1 MNRSICI
8 HGHFYQPPREN
19 PWLEE
24 VELQDSAYPYHDWNE
39 RITAECYAP
48 NAASRILAPDKS
60 ITEIINNYSRI
71 SFNFGPTLMSWMARH
86 AKEVHAAIV
95 EADHESRK
103 RFSGHGAA
111 IAQVYNHMI
120 MPLAS
125 VRDQRTQVIWG
136 IADFV
141 QRFGRRPE
149 GMWLAETA
157 VDTAT
162 LEALA
167 EQEILFTILAPR
179 QAGRIRKLGLKRW
192 RDVSGGRIDPRMAYR
207 CQLPSGR
214 SINLFFYDGPIAQEI
229 AFGGLLASGVEFA
242 NRLLGAFDDNRSD
255 AQLVHVATD
264 GETYGHHH
272 RFGDMAL
279 AYCLHHIDANRLAR
293 LTVYGESLEQ
303 HPPTHEV
310 EIIENTSWSCAH
322 GIERWRSN
330 CGCNMGRNDW
340 SQAWRRPLREA
351 MDWLSDELAVIYE
364 KAMVEYVRDAWQT
377 RDDYVHVI
385 LDRSNENVA
394 RFFAAHAVRE
404 WSKDDEVRAFRLLE
418 MQRHAMLMYT
428 SCGWFFDEI
437 SGIETTQVMAYAA
450 RAIQLAE
457 KTTGVDLEPQF
468 IERLK
473 RAPSNVAE
481 HPTGAEVYR
490 RFVKPMMVD
499 LLRVGA
505 HYAVSS
511 LFEDYADETAIYAY
525 KAKRQ
530 AYERSEAGRQKLAI
544 GSAHLRSNV
553 TAAESQISYAVLHL
567 GDHNLLGGV
576 REFVDEASFAAMR
589 RDIKAAFD
597 RSDLAEIIRLMDKH
611 FETHNYSLWH
621 LFRDEQRKVWNRILK
636 STLDEVAG
644 SFRRIYS
651 HHYPIMRAMREQRA
665 PIPKGLLVTAEL
677 TINSDLR
684 RAIEN
689 SEFDA
694 AQVAGLIEEVSR
706 WGFEVDRTTLGFVAS
721 LRAQELMDRFTR
733 APQNSALLEQIY
745 AILVALER
753 LALPLDLFKVRSQLF
768 MISKQML
775 GEMIKRNQQGD
786 AAATEWIERFI
797 RLSDYLRHKSA

>member
-103 RFSGHGAA
+103 RFSGHGSA

-207 CQLPSGR
+207 CHLPSGR
-214 SINLFFYDGPIAQEI
+214 SINLFFYDGLIAPEI

-330 CGCNMGRNDW
+330 CGCNMGRKDW
-340 SQAWRRPLREA
+340 SQAWRRRC
-351 MDWLSDELAVIYE
+351 
-364 KAMVEYVRDAWQT
+364 
-377 RDDYVHVI
+377 
-385 LDRSNENVA
+385 A
-394 RFFAAHAVRE
+394 RR
-404 WSKDDEVRAFRLLE
+404 W
-418 MQRHAMLMYT
+418 
-428 SCGWFFDEI
+428 
-437 SGIETTQVMAYAA
+437 
-450 RAIQLAE
+450 
-457 KTTGVDLEPQF
+457 
-468 IERLK
+468 
-473 RAPSNVAE
+473 
-481 HPTGAEVYR
+481 
-490 RFVKPMMVD
+490 
-499 LLRVGA
+499 
-505 HYAVSS
+505 
-511 LFEDYADETAIYAY
+511 
-525 KAKRQ
+525 
-530 AYERSEAGRQKLAI
+530 I
-544 GSAHLRSNV
+544 G
-553 TAAESQISYAVLHL
+553 
-567 GDHNLLGGV
+567 
-576 REFVDEASFAAMR
+576 
-589 RDIKAAFD
+589 
-597 RSDLAEIIRLMDKH
+597 
-611 FETHNYSLWH
+611 
-621 LFRDEQRKVWNRILK
+621 
-636 STLDEVAG
+636 
-644 SFRRIYS
+644 
-651 HHYPIMRAMREQRA
+651 
-665 PIPKGLLVTAEL
+665 
-677 TINSDLR
+677 
-684 RAIEN
+684 
-689 SEFDA
+689 
-694 AQVAGLIEEVSR
+694 
-706 WGFEVDRTTLGFVAS
+706 
-721 LRAQELMDRFTR
+721 
-733 APQNSALLEQIY
+733 
-745 AILVALER
+745 
-753 LALPLDLFKVRSQLF
+753 
-768 MISKQML
+768 
-775 GEMIKRNQQGD
+775 
-786 AAATEWIERFI
+786 
-797 RLSDYLRHKSA
+797 

>member
-48 NAASRILAPDKS
+48 NAVSRILAPDKS
-60 ITEIINNYSRI
+60 ITEIVNNYARI
-71 SFNFGPTLMSWMARH
+71 SFNFGPTLMMWMARH
-86 AKEVHAAIV
+86 ARDVHAAII
-95 EADHESRK
+95 EADRQSRS
-103 RFSGHGAA
+103 RFSGHGSA

-120 MPLAS
+120 MPLANA
-125 VRDQRTQVIWG
+125 RDKRTQVVWG
-136 IADFV
+136 IRDFV
-141 QRFGRRPE
+141 YRFGRRPE

-157 VDTAT
+157 ADTAT

-179 QAGRIRKLGLKRW
+179 QAARVRKLGLRRW

-207 CQLPSGR
+207 CRLPSGR
-214 SINLFFYDGPIAQEI
+214 SIALFFYDGPVAQEV

-242 NRLLGAFDDNRSD
+242 NRLLGAFDGSRSG
-255 AQLVHVATD
+255 AQLAHVATD

-279 AYCLHHIDANRLAR
+279 AYCLHHIEAHRLAR
-293 LTVYGESLEQ
+293 LTVYGEWLEQ

-322 GIERWRSN
+322 GVERWRSN
-330 CGCNMGRNDW
+330 CGCNMGRQDW

-351 MDWLSDELAVIYE
+351 LDWLRDELAAIYE
-364 KAMVEYVRDAWQT
+364 KAMAAYVRDAWRA
-377 RDDYVHVI
+377 RDDYVYVI
-385 LDRSNENVA
+385 FDRGDENVA
-394 RFFAAHAVRE
+394 QFFAAHAVRE
-404 WSKDDEVRAFRLLE
+404 WSKADEVAAFRLLE

-437 SGIETTQVMAYAA
+437 SGIETAQVMAYAA
-450 RAIQLAE
+450 RAIQLAA
-457 KTTGVDLEPQF
+457 KTTGVDLEPRF
-468 IERLK
+468 VELLG

-481 HPTGAEVYR
+481 HPTGADVYR
-490 RFVKPMMVD
+490 HFVKPMQVD

-511 LFEDYADETAIYAY
+511 LFEDYADETTIYAY

-530 AYERSEAGRQKLAI
+530 AHELNEAGRQKLVV
-544 GSAHLRSNV
+544 GSAQLRSNV

-576 REFVDEASFAAMR
+576 REFVDEAVFAAMR
-589 RDIKAAFD
+589 RDIKEAFD

-621 LFRDEQRKVWNRILK
+621 LFRDEQRKVWDRILQ

-644 SFRRIYS
+644 SFRRIYG
-651 HHYPIMRAMREQRA
+651 HHYPIMRAMREHHA

-677 TINSDLR
+677 TINSDLH
-684 RAIEN
+684 RAIG
-689 SEFDA
+689 SPEFDA
-694 AQVAGLIEEVSR
+694 THVAGLIEEARR
-706 WGFEVDRTTLGFVAS
+706 WDFEVDRTTLGFVAS
-721 LRAQELMDRFTR
+721 RRAQALMEQFRR
-733 APQNSALLEQIY
+733 APQDSAPLEHIH
-745 AILVALER
+745 ATLSGLEP
-753 LALPLDLFKVRSQLF
+753 LALPLDLFKVRNQLF
-768 MISKQML
+768 LTGKQVL
-775 GEMIKRNQQGD
+775 GELIERNRRGD
-786 AAATEWIERFI
+786 AAATEWIGRFI
-797 RLSDYLRHKSA
+797 RLSDYLRHKDA